1 MYCSKVVLYL
11 ALFLA
16 FLAQSFLAAGNIIFN
31 ALVSLCKNIIFRRVI
46 RSETRCC
53 KFALFLAFLA
63 VFFLFFGLF
72 LNANL
77 ALIMRNCQVLYF
89 GFFYFYV
96 VLLGFT

>member
-1 MYCSKVVLYL
+1 MKCTVESLFCFF

-31 ALVSLCKNIIFRRVI
+31 ALVSLCKSTIFRRVI

-89 GFFYFYV
+89 AFFGFMWYC
-96 VLLGFT
+96 